1 MHVEG
6 DMSDVKLE
14 IPEDLL
20 CGRAPNEDNTGT
32 TNIPMYQD
40 AGYYLTVHFKIPDC
54 TAVVASVITKY
65 LPQYLAYANSR

>member
-1 MHVEG
+1 MYYNILPLYCMHVEG

-32 TNIPMYQD
+32 TNIRTNVSKMLATTLQ
-40 AGYYLTVHFKIPDC
+40 C
-54 TAVVASVITKY
+54 TLKFQIAQ
-65 LPQYLAYANSR
+65 LLWHL